1 MHRQSR
7 RHDIVS
13 CGVHVY
19 IKKEMMEIAFQSLK
33 LPFLKAS
40 TNKLLSEGYPG
51 VLWCSVF
58 VEIHGNSTRLKEYTD
73 TGFNNFFH
81 KWLLKGE

>member
-33 LPFLKAS
+33 VPFLKAS

-51 VLWCSVF
+51 VLWVLSVRRNTWKLYKAQR
-58 VEIHGNSTRLKEYTD
+58 IHRQ
-73 TGFNNFFH
+73 GFQ
-81 KWLLKGE
+81 

>member
-33 LPFLKAS
+33 VPFLKAS

-51 VLWCSVF
+51 VLWVLSVCRNTWKLYKAQR
-58 VEIHGNSTRLKEYTD
+58 IHGHR
-73 TGFNNFFH
+73 FQ
-81 KWLLKGE
+81 

>member
-51 VLWCSVF
+51 VLWVLSVRRNTWKLYKAQR
-58 VEIHGNSTRLKEYTD
+58 IHRH
-73 TGFNNFFH
+73 GFQ
-81 KWLLKGE
+81 